1 MPLPHAA
8 VGTRNPDRELKLPFV
23 TAALSGAEDGVQKV
37 RHIVA
42 RKGLF
47 DNPARRAKAL

>member
-8 VGTRNPDRELKLPFV
+8 VGTRNPDRELKLPAV

-47 DNPARRAKAL
+47 DNPAGRAKAL